1 MFIGAQKP
9 DILGFMEKANI
20 LLGNRIR
27 SLRTVKGWTQQEL
40 GAEADINYKFLGEIE
55 RGQQNPS
62 FNILLKIA
70 EALGVELTELFR
82 LEQEIID
89 RKELESRINQI
100 LKSMPT
106 ENLAQLLSILR
117 MLNPIE

>member
-1 MFIGAQKP
+1 MG
-9 DILGFMEKANI
+9 KANI

-62 FNILLKIA
+62 FNVLLKIS
-70 EALGVELTELFR
+70 EALGVELTEFFR
-82 LEQEIID
+82 LWQEITD